1 MTTKTREE
9 IESLKASWSEDP
21 CWDIEDT
28 EGFEEHRAELLAY
41 REKRGAEWAAET
53 KAEHEAAIEK
63 LIAPGRALLRSAK
76 AGDGGAMLRAVAE
89 MLLPIVQRL
98 DRLDERQEA
107 ELRKLEDHV
116 DQQVRRLDGNYEVS
130 LAQEKDGWRGR

>member
-63 LIAPGRALLRSAK
+63 LIAPGRALLRSAQ

-98 DRLDERQEA
+98 DRLDDR
-107 ELRKLEDHV
+107 
-116 DQQVRRLDGNYEVS
+116 
-130 LAQEKDGWRGR
+130 